1 MILLYQIMGGIIMRY
16 KKLGNTKVDVS
27 VLTIGDTAPIKTG
40 EENNPNAVENAVKT
54 MQSMVEEGVNFIDTA
69 YSYSNGESEIYVGE
83 ALKKID
89 RSKVL
94 INSKFGIIPEAS
106 KFRKAGVYHT
116 NCSKEVCFTECEE
129 SLKRLGTDYLDTY
142 MPHRFDP
149 NVSIRETFEA
159 MDQLKRRGKIQHIG
173 ASNYNTEQLK
183 EAQNYA
189 EIELI
194 EMQYSMLDRSREE
207 TLIWAHENHIST
219 MVYGSLGA
227 GILTGRFKELPQ
239 FASYDTRLSYH
250 YFKEPMFSKALKIVE
265 VLEQIADQHKVNVS
279 EVAINWT
286 IQKEFVTTAILGAT
300 KVEHALANCKALSWT
315 LSKREMDEI
324 DQTIDLY
331 AGRTLNIKDE

>member
-1 MILLYQIMGGIIMRY
+1 MRY
-16 KKLGNTKVDVS
+16 KQLGKTNVDLS

-40 EENNPNAVENAVKT
+40 EENNPHAVENAVKT
-54 MQSMVEEGVNFIDTA
+54 MQAMVERGVNFIDTA

-83 ALKKID
+83 ALKKIE

-116 NCSKEVCFTECEE
+116 DCSKEVCFTECEE
-129 SLKRLGTDYLDTY
+129 SLRRLGTDYLDTY

-149 NVSIRETFEA
+149 NISIRETFEA
-159 MDQLKRRGKIQHIG
+159 MDQLKRQGKIHHIG
-173 ASNYNTEQLK
+173 ASNYNIEQLK

-207 TLIWAHENHIST
+207 TLLWAHENHIST
-219 MVYGSLGA
+219 MVYGALGA
-227 GILTGRFKELPQ
+227 GILTGRFRELPQ
-239 FASYDTRLSYH
+239 FAPYDTRLSYR

-265 VLEQIADQHKVNVS
+265 ILEQIADHHQVAVS

-300 KVEHALANCKALSWT
+300 KVEHALANCRALSWS
-315 LSKREMDEI
+315 LSKTEMD
-324 DQTIDLY
+324 DLDRMIDLY
-331 AGRTLNIKDE
+331 AGKSLNIKDE